1 MNTPEKRIR
10 RAVTVSVYTVLA
22 LVLMAGLL
30 ALAACDSSDAET
42 ETTAS
47 VPVETTASTTV
58 SSDTTSTTSPV
69 TDTIY
74 PTDAIYPSTTA
85 TTLAK
90 VDKVTLVAPPGP
102 MAIPLAYM
110 AVNDKLADVAKETEL
125 VIWENAEQLK
135 AIVSGG
141 QGDFVTVPSN
151 NAAVFYNKGMELQL
165 LNIAVWNITYL
176 ITSDAD
182 VESLAD
188 IKGQSLVVS
197 LQGSVPDV
205 MFQYLAMKEGLDPK
219 KDFKLRYVSDP
230 TQAAQLLLAGEVDNA
245 VLSEA
250 LATNVILKSKDT
262 KTPLTR
268 AFAFDEAWMAAT
280 ARSEDTPIA
289 GTVALKTVLDKPEV
303 LAAFE
308 REYQAA
314 VEWMLADP
322 EAAGEFMETELP
334 DLGLKADVMTASLQ
348 SITWKYTSASDAM
361 WYLNRFYGRLLELSP
376 EVIGGQLPDDEFYHT
391 Q

>member
-219 KDFKLRYVSDP
+219 KDFKLR
-230 TQAAQLLLAGEVDNA
+230 
-245 VLSEA
+245 
-250 LATNVILKSKDT
+250 
-262 KTPLTR
+262 
-268 AFAFDEAWMAAT
+268 
-280 ARSEDTPIA
+280 
-289 GTVALKTVLDKPEV
+289 
-303 LAAFE
+303 
-308 REYQAA
+308 
-314 VEWMLADP
+314 
-322 EAAGEFMETELP
+322 
-334 DLGLKADVMTASLQ
+334 
-348 SITWKYTSASDAM
+348 
-361 WYLNRFYGRLLELSP
+361 
-376 EVIGGQLPDDEFYHT
+376 
-391 Q
+391 